1 MGTSDFI
8 ALLPI
13 LTLAGFVVL
22 TMLQVAFWRRLD
34 TAAGLCGG
42 ACLATLGSVSAG
54 WSVAPRTVTPLLV
67 IDGYGLFYAALIVLA
82 TAVVSALSYG
92 YLVKQNAEHEEC
104 EEYFVLLL
112 LAALGAVVL
121 TAASHFVSFF
131 LGVELIGVSLYGLIG
146 YFRTRRRPV
155 EAAVKYLILSA
166 ASSAFLLFGM
176 ALMYFET
183 GTMEFGR
190 LGAAVTTAP
199 NGIHM
204 FVTGMAMTLVAL
216 GFKLAVAPFHMW
228 TPDVYEGAPA
238 PVTGFIATVS
248 KGAIFALLVRYFTHV
263 DAANDPALWYA
274 LGAIA
279 VVSMCTGNLLAL
291 LQRNVK
297 RVLAYSSIAHLGY
310 LLVAF
315 LAGGPLAVEA
325 VTFYLV
331 AYFVMTLG
339 AFGVVSILTEP
350 AGGKQATDP
359 ARDADRLEDY
369 RGLFWTR
376 PWLSASLTLM
386 LLSLAGIPL
395 TVGFLGKFY
404 VIAAGVQA
412 SLWLLVFVLV
422 ANSVIGLFYYLRI
435 IVAMAETTR
444 ETPTF
449 SPRIA
454 HRRHEWAAVLSLT
467 VLTLL
472 LIGIGIYP
480 DTLMRLIQTLTLS

>member
-1 MGTSDFI
+1 MSYLDFI
-8 ALLPI
+8 ALLPV
-13 LTLAGFVVL
+13 LTLAGFAL
-22 TMLQVAFWRRLD
+22 ITMLQVAFFRRLD
-34 TAAGLCGG
+34 TAAVLCGG
-42 ACLATLGSVSAG
+42 GCIATLGSVCAAL
-54 WSVAPRTVTPLLV
+54 SVAPRSVTALLI
-67 IDGYGLFYAALIVLA
+67 IDGYGLLYAGLIVIA
-82 TAVVSALSYG
+82 TAVVTALSYG
-92 YLVKQNAEHEEC
+92 YVLKQNAEREEC

-121 TAASHFVSFF
+121 TAAGHFVSFF
-131 LGVELIGVSLYGLIG
+131 LGLELMTISLYGLIG
-146 YFRTRRRPV
+146 YFRTRRRPI

-183 GTMEFGR
+183 GTMEFVR
-190 LGAAVTTAP
+190 LGTAMTTLP
-199 NGIHM
+199 NTNHM
-204 FVTGMAMTLVAL
+204 FITGMAMTLVAL

-238 PVTGFIATVS
+238 PVTAFIATVS
-248 KGAIFALLVRYFTHV
+248 KGATFALLLRYVTLV
-263 DAANDPALWYA
+263 NSGNDPSLWYA
-274 LGAIA
+274 LSIMA
-279 VVSMCTGNLLAL
+279 VVSMFTGNLLAL
-291 LQRNVK
+291 LQQNVK
-297 RVLAYSSIAHLGY
+297 RILAYSSIAHLGY

-315 LAGGPLAVEA
+315 LATGPLAVEA

-339 AFGVVSILTEP
+339 AFGVVSILTEA
-350 AGGKQATDP
+350 AGGEDS
-359 ARDADRLEDY
+359 RDADNLEDY

-412 SLWLLVFVLV
+412 SLWLLVFALV

-435 IVAMAETTR
+435 IVVMAATSAK
-444 ETPTF
+444 PALV
-449 SPRIA
+449 PRYA
-454 HRRHEWAAVLSLT
+454 AGRQEWAALFSLT

-472 LIGIGIYP
+472 LIGIGVYP
-480 DTLMRLIQTLTLS
+480 DTLIRLIQTLALS

>member
-1 MGTSDFI
+1 MSHLDFI

-13 LTLAGFVVL
+13 LTLAGCAL
-22 TMLQVAFWRRLD
+22 LAMLQVAFFRRLD
-34 TAAGLCGG
+34 IAAMMCGG
-42 ACLATLGSVSAG
+42 GCVATLGSVFTAS
-54 WSVAPRTVTPLLV
+54 SVASRTVTPLLV
-67 IDGYGLFYAALIVLA
+67 IDGYGLFYAGLIVIA
-82 TAVVSALSYG
+82 TAIVASLSYG
-92 YLVKQNAEHEEC
+92 YMVKQNAEQEEC

-121 TAASHFVSFF
+121 TAAGHFVSFF
-131 LGVELIGVSLYGLIG
+131 LGLELMSVSLYGLIG
-146 YFRTRRRPV
+146 YFRRRRQPI
-155 EAAVKYLILSA
+155 EAAIKYLILSA

-176 ALMYFET
+176 AMMYFQT
-183 GTMEFGR
+183 GTMEFVR
-190 LGAAVTTAP
+190 LGIAMTTAA
-199 NGIHM
+199 GGDRM

-238 PVTGFIATVS
+238 PVTAFIATVS
-248 KGAIFALLVRYFTHV
+248 KGAIFALLLRYVTQVNSGH
-263 DAANDPALWYA
+263 DPALWWI
-274 LGAIA
+274 LSMIA
-279 VVSMCTGNLLAL
+279 VVSMFTGNLLAL
-291 LQRNVK
+291 LQQNVK
-297 RVLAYSSIAHLGY
+297 RILAYSSIAHLGY

-315 LAGGPLAVEA
+315 LAAGPLVIEA

-339 AFGVVSILTEP
+339 AFGVVSVLTEP
-350 AGGKQATDP
+350 ANGPD
-359 ARDADRLEDY
+359 ARDADNLEDY

-404 VIAAGVQA
+404 VITAGVHA
-412 SLWLLVFVLV
+412 SLWLLVIVLV

-435 IVAMAETTR
+435 IVVMTATTSTR
-444 ETPTF
+444 PIF
-449 SPRIA
+449 LPRHA
-454 HRRHEWAAVLSLT
+454 TGHHEWAAVFSLT
-467 VLTLL
+467 ALTLL

-480 DTLMRLIQTLTLS
+480 ETLIRLIQTLALS